1 VGEVGGKVYLI
12 GAGPGDPGLFTLK
25 GKRCL
30 EEADVVVYD
39 YLANPRLLR
48 YVKPDAEVVYVGK
61 RAGQHT
67 LPQEEIGRL
76 LVERARQGKVVA
88 RLKGGDPFI
97 FGRGGE
103 EAEELA
109 AARIP
114 FEVVPGVTAAVAAP
128 AYAGIPLTH
137 RDFTS
142 TVAFITGHEDPTK
155 EEASIAWDKIATG
168 IGTLV
173 FFMGVGQLPEIV
185 ARLTQHGRSPD
196 TPAAVIRWGTRAE
209 QEVVTGTLA
218 DLAEKC
224 RGMKPPALIV
234 VGEVVALREKLR
246 WFEGKPLFGKRIL
259 ITRAREQA
267 STFARVLEAA
277 GAEVVEFPTISLA
290 PPESWAPLDAAIGR
304 IREYQWVIFTSA
316 NGVRFFRER
325 LESAARDVRD
335 LHGITVCAIGPAT
348 AGALEI
354 LGIRADVVP
363 AEFKAEALVEA
374 IGAAVGAERLRGSR
388 VLLVRAAEA
397 REVIPE
403 ELTRR
408 GATVDVVPAY
418 RTLRSTSD
426 ASGVRTML
434 RDGKIH
440 AVTFTSSSTV
450 KHFLELVGNEAAT
463 LLKGVVVASIGPIT
477 AETAAGHGIASHLV
491 PENYTIPALAEAL
504 VRHFQDARREAAGLA
519 PYERNVEYRTPNVE

>member
-1 VGEVGGKVYLI
+1 VSDADGKVYLI

-30 EEADVVVYD
+30 EKADVVVYD

-48 YVKPDAEVVYVGK
+48 YAKPAAELIYVGK
-61 RAGQHT
+61 QAGKHT

-76 LVERARQGKVVA
+76 LVARAREGKVVA

-109 AARIP
+109 EAGVP

-142 TVAFITGHEDPTK
+142 TVAFVTGHEDPTK
-155 EEASIAWDKIATG
+155 EETSIAWDRIATG

-185 ARLTQHGRSPD
+185 GKLTRHGRPPG

-246 WFEGKPLFGKRIL
+246 WFEALPLAGKRIL

-267 STFARVLEAA
+267 SSFAQLLEAA
-277 GAEVVEFPTISLA
+277 GAEVVEFPTIRIA
-290 PPESWAPLDAAIGR
+290 PPENWTPLDAAIQR
-304 IREYQWVIFTSA
+304 LREYQWVIFTSA
-316 NGVRFFRER
+316 NGVRFFWDR
-325 LESAARDVRD
+325 LQVAGRDARD
-335 LHGITVCAIGPAT
+335 LSGITICAIGPAT
-348 AGALEI
+348 AATLLS
-354 LGIRADVVP
+354 LGVRADIVP

-374 IGAAVGAERLRGSR
+374 IGAGIGERIRGVR
-388 VLLVRAAEA
+388 MLLARAAEA
-397 REVIPE
+397 REVLPE

-408 GATVDVVPAY
+408 GAQVDVVAAY
-418 RTLRSTSD
+418 RTVKDTPD
-426 ASGVRTML
+426 ADGLRTML
-434 RDGKIH
+434 REGKIH

-450 KHFLELVGNEAAT
+450 RHFLDLVGEEAGA

-477 AETAAGHGIASHLV
+477 AQAAARHGIISQIV

-504 VRHFQDARREAAGLA
+504 IRHF
-519 PYERNVEYRTPNVE
+519 RTALR

>member
-1 VGEVGGKVYLI
+1 MRVGSVGETAGKVYLI

-48 YVKPDAEVVYVGK
+48 YAKPGAELIYVGK
-61 RAGQHT
+61 QAGQHT

-76 LVERARQGKVVA
+76 LVARASEGKVIA

-109 AARIP
+109 AAGIP
-114 FEVVPGVTAAVAAP
+114 FEVVPGVTAAAAAP

-142 TVAFITGHEDPTK
+142 TVAFITGHEDPAK
-155 EEASIAWDKIATG
+155 EETDIAWDKIATG

-185 ARLTQHGRSPD
+185 AKLTRHGRSPL

-218 DLAEKC
+218 DLPEKC

-246 WFEGKPLFGKRIL
+246 WLDALPLAGKRIL

-267 STFARVLEAA
+267 SSLAQALEAA
-277 GAEVVEFPTISLA
+277 GAEVVEFPTIA
-290 PPESWAPLDAAIGR
+290 IAAPESWAPLDAAIQR
-304 IREYQWVIFTSA
+304 LRDYRWVIFTSV
-316 NGVRFFRER
+316 NGVRFFWER
-325 LESAARDVRD
+325 LKMAGRDARD
-335 LHGITVCAIGPAT
+335 LSGITVCAIGPAT
-348 AGALEI
+348 AGALQS
-354 LGIRADVVP
+354 LGIRADIVP
-363 AEFKAEALVEA
+363 AEFKAESLVEA
-374 IGAAVGAERLRGSR
+374 IGTIAGGDGLRGAR
-388 VLLVRAAEA
+388 VLLARAAEA
-397 REVIPE
+397 REVVPE
-403 ELTRR
+403 ELRRR
-408 GATVDVVPAY
+408 GARVDVVTAY
-418 RTLRSTSD
+418 RTVKGAADAEGLR
-426 ASGVRTML
+426 GML
-434 RDGKIH
+434 REGKIH
-440 AVTFTSSSTV
+440 VVTFTSSSTV
-450 KHFLELVGNEAAT
+450 KHFLDLVGDDARE
-463 LLKGVVVASIGPIT
+463 LLKGVIVASIGPIT
-477 AETAAGHGIASHLV
+477 AKAAARHGIASHVV
-491 PENYTIPALAEAL
+491 PENYTIPALTDAL
-504 VRHFQDARREAAGLA
+504 VKHFRSHR
-519 PYERNVEYRTPNVE
+519 P

>member
-1 VGEVGGKVYLI
+1 MGNVGEYLGKVYLI

-48 YVKPDAEVVYVGK
+48 YAKPNAELIYVGK
-61 RAGQHT
+61 QADQHT

-76 LVERARQGKVVA
+76 LVARASQGKVVA

-109 AARIP
+109 AAGIP
-114 FEVVPGVTAAVAAP
+114 FEVVPGVTSAVAAP

-142 TVAFITGHEDPTK
+142 TVAFVTGHEDPAK
-155 EEASIAWDKIATG
+155 EETSIAWDKIATG

-185 ARLTQHGRSPD
+185 GKLMRHGRSPS

-218 DLAEKC
+218 DLAGKC

-246 WFEGKPLFGKRIL
+246 WFEALPLAGKRIL

-267 STFARVLEAA
+267 SSFAAVLEAA
-277 GAEVVEFPTISLA
+277 GAEVVEFPTITFTA
-290 PPESWAPLDAAIGR
+290 PESWAPLDAAIGR
-304 IREYQWVIFTSA
+304 LREYRWVIFTSA
-316 NGVRFFRER
+316 NGVRFFWQR
-325 LESAARDVRD
+325 LQAAGRDIRD
-335 LHGITVCAIGPAT
+335 LAGITVCAIGPAT
-348 AGALEI
+348 AAALHS
-354 LGIRADVVP
+354 LGIRADIVP
-363 AEFKAEALVEA
+363 TEFKAEALVEA
-374 IGAAVGAERLRGSR
+374 IGTDDLRGSR
-388 VLLVRAAEA
+388 VLLARAAES

-408 GATVDVVPAY
+408 GALVDVVPTY
-418 RTLRSTSD
+418 RTVKDAPDTEGLRTL
-426 ASGVRTML
+426 L

-450 KHFLELVGNEAAT
+450 KHFLDLVGEEARE
-463 LLKGVVVASIGPIT
+463 LLKSVVVASIGPIT
-477 AETAAGHGIASHLV
+477 AETAARHGIVSHVV
-491 PENYTIPALAEAL
+491 PENYTIPALADAL
-504 VRHFQDARREAAGLA
+504 VKHFQSHCG
-519 PYERNVEYRTPNVE
+519 

>member
-1 VGEVGGKVYLI
+1 MTRTTVADGRGKVYLI
-12 GAGPGDPGLFTLK
+12 GAGPGDPGLLTLK

-48 YVKPDAEVVYVGK
+48 YARSDAELIYVGK
-61 RAGQHT
+61 QAGRHT

-76 LVERARQGKVVA
+76 LVERAKQGKVVA

-103 EAEELA
+103 EAEDLV

-155 EEASIAWDKIATG
+155 EATSIAWDRIATG

-173 FFMGVGQLPEIV
+173 FFMGVGQLPEIAAKLV
-185 ARLTQHGRSPD
+185 SHGRSPD

-209 QEVVTGTLA
+209 QEVVTGRLA
-218 DLAEKC
+218 DLPEKC
-224 RGMKPPALIV
+224 QGMKPPALIV
-234 VGEVVALREKLR
+234 VGEVVALRDKLR
-246 WFEGKPLFGKRIL
+246 WFEAMPLAGKRIL
-259 ITRAREQA
+259 ITRTREQA
-267 STFARVLEAA
+267 STFAALLEAA
-277 GAEVVEFPTISLA
+277 GAEVVEFPTITVV
-290 PPESWAPLDAAIGR
+290 PPDSWDPLDAAIGR
-304 IREYQWVIFTSA
+304 LREYQWIIFTSS

-325 LESAARDVRD
+325 LQQAGRDVRD

-348 AGALEI
+348 AAALSAV
-354 LGIRADVVP
+354 GVQADVVP
-363 AEFKAEALVEA
+363 AEFKAEALAEA
-374 IGAAVGAERLRGSR
+374 IGGGTGIRGAR
-388 VLLVRAAEA
+388 VLLARATEA
-397 REVIPE
+397 REVLPE

-408 GATVDVVPAY
+408 GAQVDVVPAY
-418 RTLRSTSD
+418 RTVRS
-426 ASGVRTML
+426 APEAEPVRAML
-434 RDGKIH
+434 RDGNIH
-440 AVTFTSSSTV
+440 VVTFTSSSTV
-450 KHFLELVGNEAAT
+450 THFLELVGEEARD
-463 LLKGVVVASIGPIT
+463 LLRGVVVASIGPIT
-477 AETAAGHGIASHLV
+477 AETAARHGIASDVV
-491 PENYTIPALAEAL
+491 PEKYTIPALAEAL
-504 VRHFQDARREAAGLA
+504 VRHFQTSGR
-519 PYERNVEYRTPNVE
+519 

>member
-1 VGEVGGKVYLI
+1 VSEAAGKVYLI

-30 EEADVVVYD
+30 GEADVVVYD

-48 YVKPDAEVVYVGK
+48 YAKPGAELIYVGK
-61 RAGQHT
+61 QAGKHT

-76 LVERARQGKVVA
+76 LVARAREGKAVA

-109 AARIP
+109 AAGIP

-142 TVAFITGHEDPTK
+142 TVAFVTGHEDPTK
-155 EEASIAWDKIATG
+155 VETGIAWDKIATG

-173 FFMGVGQLPEIV
+173 FFMGIGQLPEIV
-185 ARLTQHGRSPD
+185 EQLVRHGRAPA
-196 TPAAVIRWGTRAE
+196 TPAAVVRWGTRAE
-209 QEVVTGTLA
+209 QEVVTGTLEN
-218 DLAEKC
+218 LVEKC

-234 VGEVVALREKLR
+234 VGEVVTLREKLR
-246 WFEGKPLFGKRIL
+246 WFETLPLSGRRIL

-267 STFARVLEAA
+267 SGFAAVLEAA
-277 GAEVVEFPTISLA
+277 GAEVMEFPTIGFA
-290 PPESWAPLDAAIGR
+290 PPESWAPLDAAVAR
-304 IREYQWVIFTSA
+304 LREYQWVIFTSA
-316 NGVRFFRER
+316 NGVRFFWER
-325 LESAARDVRD
+325 LQAAGRDTRD
-335 LHGITVCAIGPAT
+335 LAGITVCAIGPAT
-348 AGALEI
+348 AAALKSV
-354 LGIRADVVP
+354 GIRADLVP
-363 AEFKAEALVEA
+363 TEFKAEALVAAIQAGFGAEA
-374 IGAAVGAERLRGSR
+374 IAGSR
-388 VLLVRAAEA
+388 VLLARAAEA

-403 ELTRR
+403 ELERL
-408 GATVDVVPAY
+408 GAQVDVVAAY
-418 RTLRSTSD
+418 RTIKSDSD
-426 ASGVRTML
+426 ADAIRAML
-434 RDGKIH
+434 REGKIH

-450 KHFLELVGNEAAT
+450 KHFLDLVGGEAEM
-463 LLKGVVVASIGPIT
+463 LLRGVVVASIGPIT
-477 AETAAGHGIASHLV
+477 AQTAARHGIVSHIV

-504 VRHFQDARREAAGLA
+504 VRHFRAAR
-519 PYERNVEYRTPNVE
+519 P

>member
-1 VGEVGGKVYLI
+1 MVEVRGKVYLI
-12 GAGPGDPGLFTLK
+12 GAGPGDPGLLTLK

-48 YVKPDAEVVYVGK
+48 YARPDAELIFVGK
-61 RAGQHT
+61 QAGRHT

-76 LVERARQGKVVA
+76 LVARANQGKVVA

-103 EAEELA
+103 EAEDLV
-109 AARIP
+109 AARTP

-155 EEASIAWDKIATG
+155 EATSIAWDRIATG

-173 FFMGVGQLPEIV
+173 FFMGVGQLPEIAAKLV
-185 ARLTQHGRSPD
+185 SHGRSPD

-209 QEVVTGTLA
+209 QEVVTGRLA
-218 DLAEKC
+218 DLPEKC

-234 VGEVVALREKLR
+234 VGEVVALRDKLR
-246 WFEGKPLFGKRIL
+246 WFEAMPLAGKRIL
-259 ITRAREQA
+259 ITRTREQA
-267 STFARVLEAA
+267 STFAAVLEAA
-277 GAEVVEFPTISLA
+277 GAEVVEFPTITIV

-304 IREYQWVIFTSA
+304 LREYQWVIFTSS

-325 LESAARDVRD
+325 LQHAGRDVRD

-348 AGALEI
+348 AAALAAV
-354 LGIRADVVP
+354 GVQADLVP
-363 AEFKAEALVEA
+363 TEFKAEGLVEA
-374 IGAAVGAERLRGSR
+374 IGAATGGAGIRGTR
-388 VLLVRAAEA
+388 VLLARAAEA
-397 REVIPE
+397 REVLPE

-408 GATVDVVPAY
+408 GARVDVVPAY
-418 RTLRSTSD
+418 RTIRS
-426 ASGVRTML
+426 APEAEPVRAML
-434 RDGKIH
+434 RDGNIH

-450 KHFLELVGNEAAT
+450 THFLQLVGKDARD
-463 LLKGVVVASIGPIT
+463 LLRGIVVASIGPIT
-477 AETAAGHGIASHLV
+477 AETAARHGIASDVV
-491 PENYTIPALAEAL
+491 PEKYTIPALAEAL
-504 VRHFQDARREAAGLA
+504 MRHFQTSGR
-519 PYERNVEYRTPNVE
+519 

>member
-1 VGEVGGKVYLI
+1 MAGVGEARGKVYLI

-48 YVKPDAEVVYVGK
+48 HAKPDAELIYVGK
-61 RAGQHT
+61 QAGKHT

-76 LVERARQGKVVA
+76 LVARAREGKVVA

-103 EAEELA
+103 EAEEVA

-137 RDFTS
+137 RDLTS

-155 EEASIAWDKIATG
+155 DETSIAWDKIATG

-173 FFMGVGQLPEIV
+173 FFMGVGQLVEIV
-185 ARLTQHGRSPD
+185 GKLTGNGRSPA

-209 QEVVTGTLA
+209 QEVVAGTLA
-218 DLAEKC
+218 DLPEKC

-234 VGEVVALREKLR
+234 VGEVVALRERLR
-246 WFEGKPLFGKRIL
+246 WFEDMPLSGRRIL

-267 STFARVLEAA
+267 SGFARVLEAA
-277 GAEVVEFPTISLA
+277 GAEVVEFPTITFA

-304 IREYQWVIFTSA
+304 LREYQWVIFTSA
-316 NGVRFFRER
+316 NGVRFFWER
-325 LESAARDVRD
+325 LQAAGRDARDFS
-335 LHGITVCAIGPAT
+335 GITVCAIGPAT
-348 AGALEI
+348 AAALQARG
-354 LGIRADVVP
+354 LRADVVP

-374 IGAAVGAERLRGSR
+374 IDAVSDAEHIRGSR
-388 VLLVRAAEA
+388 ILLVRATEA

-403 ELTRR
+403 ELAQR
-408 GATVDVVPAY
+408 GARVDVVPAY
-418 RTLRSTSD
+418 RTVRSAPDTEGLR
-426 ASGVRTML
+426 AML
-434 RDGKIH
+434 REGRVH

-450 KHFLELVGNEAAT
+450 KHFLGLVGDEAGT

-477 AETAAGHGIASHLV
+477 AEAAARHGIVSHIV
-491 PENYTIPALAEAL
+491 PENYTIPALADAL
-504 VRHFQDARREAAGLA
+504 IKHLRSAHG
-519 PYERNVEYRTPNVE
+519 

>member
-1 VGEVGGKVYLI
+1 MSERAGKVYLI

-48 YVKPDAEVVYVGK
+48 YAKPGAELIYAGK
-61 RAGQHT
+61 QASQHT

-76 LVERARQGKVVA
+76 LRARASEGKVVA
-88 RLKGGDPFI
+88 RLKGGDPFV

-109 AARIP
+109 AAGIP
-114 FEVVPGVTAAVAAP
+114 FEVVPGVTSAVAAP

-142 TVAFITGHEDPTK
+142 TVAFVTGHEDPTK
-155 EEASIAWDKIATG
+155 EATGIAWDKIATG

-173 FFMGVGQLPEIV
+173 FFMGVGQLPEI
-185 ARLTQHGRSPD
+185 AAKLTRHGRSPL

-234 VGEVVALREKLR
+234 VGEVVGLREKLR
-246 WFEGKPLFGKRIL
+246 WFEGLPLAGKRIL

-267 STFARVLEAA
+267 SSFARALEAA
-277 GAEVVEFPTISLA
+277 GAEVVEFPTITIA
-290 PPESWAPLDAAIGR
+290 PPESWEPLDAAIGR
-304 IREYQWVIFTSA
+304 LRDYRWIILTSS
-316 NGVRFFRER
+316 NGVRFFQER
-325 LESAARDVRD
+325 LQQAGRDARD

-348 AGALEI
+348 AAALQSQ
-354 LGIRADVVP
+354 GIRADVVP

-374 IGAAVGAERLRGSR
+374 VGAVAGPDGLRGSR
-388 VLLVRAAEA
+388 VLVARAAEA
-397 REVIPE
+397 REVLPE
-403 ELTRR
+403 ELARL
-408 GATVDVVPAY
+408 GAQVDVVPAY
-418 RTLRSTSD
+418 RTVKSAPDVEALR
-426 ASGVRTML
+426 AML
-434 RDGKIH
+434 RDGKVH

-450 KHFLELVGNEAAT
+450 KHFLDLVGEDARE

-477 AETAAGHGIASHLV
+477 AETAARHGIASDIV
-491 PENYTIPALAEAL
+491 PENYTIPALADAL
-504 VRHFQDARREAAGLA
+504 LRHFQSHRG
-519 PYERNVEYRTPNVE
+519 

>member
-1 VGEVGGKVYLI
+1 MGNVGEYLGKVYLI

-48 YVKPDAEVVYVGK
+48 YAKPNAELIYVGK
-61 RAGQHT
+61 QADQHT
-67 LPQEEIGRL
+67 LPQEKIGRL
-76 LVERARQGKVVA
+76 LVARASEGKVVA

-109 AARIP
+109 AAGIP
-114 FEVVPGVTAAVAAP
+114 FEVVPGVTSAVAAP

-142 TVAFITGHEDPTK
+142 TVAFVTGHEDPAK
-155 EEASIAWDKIATG
+155 EETSIAWDKIATG

-185 ARLTQHGRSPD
+185 GKLMRHGRSPS

-218 DLAEKC
+218 DLADKC

-246 WFEGKPLFGKRIL
+246 WFEALPLAGKRIL

-267 STFARVLEAA
+267 SSFAAVLEAA
-277 GAEVVEFPTISLA
+277 GAEVVEFPTITFTA
-290 PPESWAPLDAAIGR
+290 PESWAPLDAAIGR
-304 IREYQWVIFTSA
+304 LREYRWVIFTSA
-316 NGVRFFRER
+316 NGVRFFWQR
-325 LESAARDVRD
+325 LQAAGRDIRD
-335 LHGITVCAIGPAT
+335 LAGITVCAIGPAT
-348 AGALEI
+348 AAALHS
-354 LGIRADVVP
+354 LGIRADIVP
-363 AEFKAEALVEA
+363 TEFKAEALVEA
-374 IGAAVGAERLRGSR
+374 IGTDDLRGSR
-388 VLLVRAAEA
+388 VLLARAAES

-408 GATVDVVPAY
+408 GALVDVVPAY
-418 RTLRSTSD
+418 RTVKGAPDTEGL
-426 ASGVRTML
+426 RTML

-450 KHFLELVGNEAAT
+450 KHFLDLVGEEARE
-463 LLKGVVVASIGPIT
+463 LLKSVVVASIGPIT
-477 AETAAGHGIASHLV
+477 AETAARHGIVSHVV
-491 PENYTIPALAEAL
+491 PENYTIPALADAL
-504 VRHFQDARREAAGLA
+504 IRHFQSNRG
-519 PYERNVEYRTPNVE
+519 

>member
-1 VGEVGGKVYLI
+1 VGNVGEYLGKVYLI

-48 YVKPDAEVVYVGK
+48 YAKPNAELIYVGK
-61 RAGQHT
+61 QADQHT

-76 LVERARQGKVVA
+76 LVARASQGKVVA

-109 AARIP
+109 AAGIP
-114 FEVVPGVTAAVAAP
+114 FEVVPGVTSAVAAP

-142 TVAFITGHEDPTK
+142 TVAFVTGHEDPAK
-155 EEASIAWDKIATG
+155 EETSIAWDKIATG

-185 ARLTQHGRSPD
+185 GKLMRHGRSPS

-218 DLAEKC
+218 DLADKC

-246 WFEGKPLFGKRIL
+246 WFEALPLAGKRIL

-267 STFARVLEAA
+267 SSFAAVLEAA
-277 GAEVVEFPTISLA
+277 GAEVVEFPTITFTA
-290 PPESWAPLDAAIGR
+290 PESWGPLDAAIGR
-304 IREYQWVIFTSA
+304 LREYRWVIFTSA
-316 NGVRFFRER
+316 NGVRFFWQR
-325 LESAARDVRD
+325 LQAAGRDIRD
-335 LHGITVCAIGPAT
+335 LAGITVCAIGPAT
-348 AGALEI
+348 AAALHS
-354 LGIRADVVP
+354 LGIRADIVP
-363 AEFKAEALVEA
+363 TEFKAEALVEA
-374 IGAAVGAERLRGSR
+374 IGTDDLRGSR
-388 VLLVRAAEA
+388 VLLARAAES

-408 GATVDVVPAY
+408 GALVDVVPAY
-418 RTLRSTSD
+418 RTVKGAPDTEGL
-426 ASGVRTML
+426 RTML

-440 AVTFTSSSTV
+440 AITFTSSSTV
-450 KHFLELVGNEAAT
+450 KHFLDLVGEEARE
-463 LLKGVVVASIGPIT
+463 LLKSVVVASIGPIT
-477 AETAAGHGIASHLV
+477 AETAARHGIVSHVV
-491 PENYTIPALAEAL
+491 PENYTIPALADAL
-504 VRHFQDARREAAGLA
+504 VKHFQSHCG
-519 PYERNVEYRTPNVE
+519 

>member
-1 VGEVGGKVYLI
+1 MTMGTAGGTTGKVYLI

-48 YVKPDAEVVYVGK
+48 HAKPGAEIVYVGK
-61 RAGQHT
+61 QAGQHT

-76 LVERARQGKVVA
+76 LVARAAEGKVVA

-142 TVAFITGHEDPTK
+142 TVAFVTGHEDPTK
-155 EEASIAWDKIATG
+155 EETGVAWDKIATG

-173 FFMGVGQLPEIV
+173 FFMGVGQLAEI
-185 ARLTQHGRSPD
+185 AAKLTRHGRSPS

-218 DLAEKC
+218 DLPDKC

-246 WFEGKPLFGKRIL
+246 WFEGLPLAGKRIL

-267 STFARVLEAA
+267 SGFAAVLEAA
-277 GAEVVEFPTISLA
+277 GAEVVEFPTIVII
-290 PPESWAPLDAAIGR
+290 PPETWAPLDAAIGKL
-304 IREYQWVIFTSA
+304 REYRCVIFTSR
-316 NGVRFFRER
+316 NGVRSFWER
-325 LESAARDVRD
+325 LQVAGRDVRD
-335 LHGITVCAIGPAT
+335 LSGITVCAIGPAT
-348 AGALEI
+348 AAALLS

-374 IGAAVGAERLRGSR
+374 VGAVGGAEGLQGFR
-388 VLLVRAAEA
+388 VLLARAAEA

-408 GATVDVVPAY
+408 GAEVDVVPAY
-418 RTLRSTSD
+418 RTVKSTPD
-426 ASGVRTML
+426 TEGIRAML

-450 KHFLELVGNEAAT
+450 KHFLDLVGEESRE
-463 LLKGVVVASIGPIT
+463 LLKGVVIASIGPIT
-477 AETAAGHGIASHLV
+477 AETAARHGIVSHIV
-491 PENYTIPALAEAL
+491 PGNYTIPALTDAL
-504 VRHFQDARREAAGLA
+504 VRHFRASTG
-519 PYERNVEYRTPNVE
+519 